1 MLSHL
6 DAVTIIAGDVERTKA
21 FYTDLLGFSVV
32 PPFTSPEGDFVWL
45 RSEERGSSIIVQD
58 VATRA
63 DKPTQADIPVAS
75 GGLML
80 GFAVDDAEAAHRT
93 ALEGGYEI
101 RTPVVDMGFG
111 RTFGVKDPEGN
122 YLQLFDV
129 YPQVKELQR
138 RLGLG

>member
-6 DAVTIIAGDVERTKA
+6 DAVTIIANDVERTKA
-21 FYTDLLGFSVV
+21 FYTDLLGFRVV
-32 PPFTSPEGDFVWL
+32 PQFTAPEGDFVWL
-45 RSEERGSSIIVQD
+45 RSEKRSTSIIIQD

-63 DKPTQADIPVAS
+63 DKPTQADIPEAS

-80 GFAVDDAEAAHRT
+80 GFAVDDAEVAHKTAA
-93 ALEGGYEI
+93 EGGYEI
-101 RTPVVDMGFG
+101 RTPVVDMVSG

-129 YPQVKELQR
+129 YPQVKEIQSQ
-138 RLGLG
+138 LGLD

>member
-1 MLSHL
+1 MYSHL
-6 DAVTIIAGDVERTKA
+6 DAVTIIASDLERTKA
-21 FYTDLLGFSVV
+21 FYSDLLGFAVV
-32 PPFTSPEGDFVWL
+32 PQFTSPEGDFLWL
-45 RSEERGSSIIVQD
+45 RSEKRSSSILLQD

-63 DKPTQADIPVAS
+63 DKPTQADIPEAS

-80 GFAVDDAEAAHRT
+80 GFAVDDAEAAHK
-93 ALEGGYEI
+93 AAHEGGYEI

-129 YPQVKELQR
+129 YPQAQEIQR
-138 RLGLG
+138 QIGLD